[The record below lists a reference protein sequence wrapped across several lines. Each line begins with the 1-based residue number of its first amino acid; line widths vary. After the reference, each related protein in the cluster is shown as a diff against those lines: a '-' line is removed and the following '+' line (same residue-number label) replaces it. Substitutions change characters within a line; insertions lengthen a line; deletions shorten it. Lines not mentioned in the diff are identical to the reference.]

1 MIGAKNLSGPY
12 ISRFIEPIEPTYLK
26 EKNVSGV
33 AKKLRKT
40 ELISGR
46 KGPQTPT
53 EFKQIAKFLLCLQGE
68 TDGGMLYGKGCFRV
82 MWEHEMA

>member
-1 MIGAKNLSGPY
+1 MIGAKNLSGPQSFHRTHRTDVPEREEC
-12 ISRFIEPIEPTYLK
+12 IWCC
-26 EKNVSGV
+26 
-33 AKKLRKT
+33 KKLRKT

-46 KGPQTPT
+46 KGPQTPI